1 MRCSMLSP
9 VATSDSLMYFV
20 AYCWKWSTD
29 MTANICCDAGAAD
42 GDKTGIAEGEEDE
55 EVPGM

>member
-1 MRCSMLSP
+1 MLSP